1 MMKIFARKKCTTNKT
16 GMEATNIILEQRVT
30 ISYIVE
36 KPDRNFCQN
45 IVKGKIL
52 KNPHCIVYGLKQ
64 KLAT

>member
-1 MMKIFARKKCTTNKT
+1 
-16 GMEATNIILEQRVT
+16 MESTNIILEQRVT